1 MADQVA
7 AKKTLSELSKREDL
21 QNKVCADCSN
31 PNPQWA
37 SLSFVRSISMDTWQD
52 EQVKRMQLGGNLP
65 FKEFMKSY
73 EPADQ
78 GGFKAGA
85 SPYDTYHCWAAAQY
99 REKLDAM
106 LAGRDWSPSAPPAN
120 FSAGSRSAS
129 PAPSAQGLRKSRAST
144 RTFASRSDSR
154 SPASSFRS
162 SPSSTPNIGADQ
174 KAANENY
181 FANLGKANDS
191 RPDYLP
197 PSQGGRYTG
206 FGSTPTPPPNQNP
219 AYGLSSANAPSLS
232 ELQENPVAAI
242 SKGWSLFAAAVAG
255 ASRVVTENV
264 IQPGVEK
271 VTDPNFQASVK
282 GYMTE
287 AQKKAAIVGSTANQ
301 WSKNQFGVD
310 VADTV
315 GGVVGTVKDRVA
327 GPSRSGY
334 GSLALTS
341 PNDTGE
347 SSGLYDGD
355 DDDLFTEYHGKPTQ
369 SPQTSAL
376 DANNI
381 PYDPAPSNTKSSA
394 AKKNDWDDDWKDF

>member
-1 MADQVA
+1 
-7 AKKTLSELSKREDL
+7 
-21 QNKVCADCSN
+21 
-31 PNPQWA
+31 
-37 SLSFVRSISMDTWQD
+37 
-52 EQVKRMQLGGNLP
+52 
-65 FKEFMKSY
+65 
-73 EPADQ
+73 
-78 GGFKAGA
+78 
-85 SPYDTYHCWAAAQY
+85 
-99 REKLDAM
+99 M
-106 LAGRDWSPSAPPAN
+106 LATRDWSPSAPPAT
-120 FSAGSRSAS
+120 FRAGSRSAS
-129 PAPSAQGLRKSRAST
+129 PAPSAQGLRKSRASSRAFT
-144 RTFASRSDSR
+144 GRSDSR
-154 SPASSFRS
+154 SPAPSFRS
-162 SPSSTPNIGADQ
+162 SPSGTPNLGADQ
-174 KAANENY
+174 KTLNENY
-181 FANLGKANDS
+181 FANLGKANES
-191 RPDYLP
+191 RPEDLP

-219 AYGLSSANAPSLS
+219 AYGMSSANAPSFS

-287 AQKKAAIVGSTANQ
+287 AQNKAAMVGSTANQ

-315 GGVVGTVKDRVA
+315 GGVVGSVKDRVA

-341 PNDTGE
+341 PNDPEE

-355 DDDLFTEYHGKPTQ
+355 DDDLFTEYHGKSAQ

-376 DANNI
+376 NTG
-381 PYDPAPSNTKSSA
+381 YDPAPTKAKPTPAANT
-394 AKKNDWDDDWKDF
+394 KKNDWDDEWKDF